1 MKRLYQ
7 RLLDFLNISGR
18 ELAVF
23 LLALLLAFSIWL
35 IHNLSLKYN
44 DYLSIP
50 VRAHSNLRGYS
61 NVSSNT
67 CDVTARCRA
76 TGYKVITSGWRA
88 RRKPVEINFPS
99 SVMKHSSDDRFYVT
113 SSDLTEYIHLIYG
126 NDVSVEHFVSDTLF
140 FRFPYQEHKRVPVH
154 PVYSVSYRHQHMSD
168 GQIEVSPDTVTI
180 YGEPF
185 HLENIERVFTKPI
198 KYSDL
203 SHDVR
208 GVVELEKI
216 RGVRFSDAE
225 VEYELDV
232 VRYVELKVDAPVEV
246 LNVPEGKVMLV
257 YPSSVEVALKC
268 AFPLLSKMEDIRMY
282 VDYNDFVL
290 SKGGKCPVK
299 SAVLPRGVIDYEC
312 TPIGVDCVV
321 EDR

>member
-1 MKRLYQ
+1 
-7 RLLDFLNISGR
+7 
-18 ELAVF
+18 
-23 LLALLLAFSIWL
+23 
-35 IHNLSLKYN
+35 
-44 DYLSIP
+44 
-50 VRAHSNLRGYS
+50 
-61 NVSSNT
+61 
-67 CDVTARCRA
+67 
-76 TGYKVITSGWRA
+76 
-88 RRKPVEINFPS
+88 
-99 SVMKHSSDDRFYVT
+99 
-113 SSDLTEYIHLIYG
+113 
-126 NDVSVEHFVSDTLF
+126 
-140 FRFPYQEHKRVPVH
+140 
-154 PVYSVSYRHQHMSD
+154 MSD